1 MNLMKRRMITLMK
14 RMESVLSIFA
24 QRAEQNL
31 KPFRCEFNL
40 GGNPGGILLALYMRN
55 PKRVICGFA
64 NGGVKSKL
72 LIQ

>member
-1 MNLMKRRMITLMK
+1 VNLMKRRMITLMK

-40 GGNPGGILLALYMRN
+40 GGNPAGILLALYMSNSRDAV
-55 PKRVICGFA
+55 RGFVTGA
-64 NGGVKSKL
+64 QETSSVD
-72 LIQ
+72 